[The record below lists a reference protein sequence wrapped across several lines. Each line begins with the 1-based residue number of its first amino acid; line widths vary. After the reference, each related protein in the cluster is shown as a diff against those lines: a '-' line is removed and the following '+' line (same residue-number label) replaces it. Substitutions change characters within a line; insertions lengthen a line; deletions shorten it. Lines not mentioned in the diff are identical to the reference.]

1 MRAAFALAPLL
12 CQLACFGATE
22 LVLPS
27 APEDARSVFLFR
39 ECGGA
44 LSATAHR
51 VEDAILPAVES
62 CSSPLRYFALYS
74 DETLET
80 LNVGSGPVAL
90 GPCPDALEPCC
101 VAAPLPTQS
110 TETLYFADVG
120 ASEQGQRFQPIGPEG
135 PFLSAENYQ
144 RDCQCPAMKS
154 RAFILGDGSG
164 QRSYAAVNGAGR
176 VVLAMYRAEDET
188 GACEETG
195 TCGVLYESE
204 IYATTPEELQREG
217 PPRVPYVRLARS
229 GVGSVALSEDGIV
242 YLGFIDRSE
251 VLFGPLGGELETLPI
266 SIEGDSSH
274 LVALNPASAGA
285 PEFAVASE
293 AGPDAIRVYREGEW
307 QALATNAR
315 DGATCAP
322 NDDQQR
328 SGLIFTPRGDLL
340 FMPHGVGYR
349 VRTEIT
355 PETAPDGLFRFRGNT
370 AEWIRP
376 PHAPDDCIRELG
388 FVEELG
394 ILVATRS
401 GQVHRESPEGWV
413 DPAPLARA
421 GFAQLSRDRDAFASF
436 PGGYAY
442 GGKAGAFGYA
452 VDGVLCHEAFLG
464 TNRIEDL
471 TWVGD
476 MLLATG
482 SRSMS
487 GMLTIYLIEFADLER
502 D

>member
-1 MRAAFALAPLL
+1 
-12 CQLACFGATE
+12 
-22 LVLPS
+22 
-27 APEDARSVFLFR
+27 
-39 ECGGA
+39 
-44 LSATAHR
+44 

-355 PETAPDGLFRFRGNT
+355 PETAT
-370 AEWIRP
+370 ASFAFEATPQSGFDHPTLPTTASENSASSRSSASWWP
-376 PHAPDDCIRELG
+376 PALDRSIERAPK
-388 FVEELG
+388 
-394 ILVATRS
+394 A
-401 GQVHRESPEGWV
+401 GWTPHLW
-413 DPAPLARA
+413 PAP
-421 GFAQLSRDRDAFASF
+421 
-436 PGGYAY
+436 
-442 GGKAGAFGYA
+442 
-452 VDGVLCHEAFLG
+452 
-464 TNRIEDL
+464 
-471 TWVGD
+471 
-476 MLLATG
+476 G
-482 SRSMS
+482 SRSSQETGTHSRVFREAMPMAEKQEPLATPWMASFATRLFS
-487 GMLTIYLIEFADLER
+487 GRIGSKT
-502 D
+502 